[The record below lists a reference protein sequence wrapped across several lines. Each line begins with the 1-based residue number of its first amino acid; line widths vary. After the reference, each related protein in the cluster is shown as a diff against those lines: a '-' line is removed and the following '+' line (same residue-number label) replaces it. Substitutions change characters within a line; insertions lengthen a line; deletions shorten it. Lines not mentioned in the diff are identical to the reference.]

1 MTERKS
7 VIQIEVLNHLEKAKK
22 MGLQSIDITANE
34 VHKDLNLQNLMPSV
48 CNAMRS
54 IMRCK
59 DEIINE
65 TESGNSSTFEVR
77 YYL

>member
-1 MTERKS
+1 MIERKA
-7 VIQIEVLNHLEKAKK
+7 VIQIALLNCLEKAKK
-22 MGLQSIDITANE
+22 KGLQSIDIKASDI
-34 VHKDLNLQNLMPSV
+34 HKNLELHDLMPSV

-59 DEIINE
+59 DEIVNE